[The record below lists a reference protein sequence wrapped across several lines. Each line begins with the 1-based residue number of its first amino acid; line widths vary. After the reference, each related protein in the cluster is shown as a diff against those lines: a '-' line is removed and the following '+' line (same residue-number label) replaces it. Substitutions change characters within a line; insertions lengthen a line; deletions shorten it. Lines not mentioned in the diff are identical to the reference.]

1 MEAITSAVF
10 NKWAQKNNWMQVNEA
25 ASTSGRNYTFVTPS
39 GSLTIVMF
47 DLKGNLLGVGQPQP
61 VAQSVLG
68 SKTR

>member
-1 MEAITSAVF
+1 MEAITRDTF

-25 ASTSGRNYTFVTPS
+25 TSPTGRNYTFVTPS

-61 VAQSVLG
+61 VAQSALG
-68 SKTR
+68 KR